1 MAARRCTRTSSTVIT
16 RWMPECRNPSTSSS
30 KKSVRSVSTSSSSR
44 IEGSNMRDLLKL
56 FKQHAPVEHF
66 DSIKIGLASPEMIR
80 AWSYGE
86 VKKPET
92 INYRTFKPERDGLF
106 CAKIFGPVKDYECL
120 CGKYKRLKHR
130 GVVCEKCGVEVTQ
143 SKVRRER
150 MGHIELASP
159 VAHIWFLKSLPSR
172 IGLMLDMTLR
182 EIERVLYFEAF
193 VVIDPGMTPMQRGQL
208 LTDEMYLESIEEH
221 GDEFDARMGA
231 EAVFE
236 LLKTIDLAAE
246 MAKVREEMSATSSET
261 KLKRL
266 SKRLKL
272 IESFIESGN
281 KPEWMVMTV
290 LPVLPPDLRPLVPLD
305 GGRFATSDL
314 NDLYR
319 RVINRNNRLRRL
331 LELNAPDIIVRNEKR
346 MLQEAVDAL
355 LDNGRRG
362 RAITGTNKRPLKSL
376 ADMIKGK
383 QGRFRQNLLGKRV
396 DYSGRSVIVVGPQL
410 RLHQCG
416 LPKKMALELFKPFI
430 FQKLQLRGEASTI
443 KAAKRLVEREGPEV
457 WDILEEVIR
466 EHPVLLNRAPTL
478 HRLGIQAFEPLLI
491 EGKAIQ
497 LHPLV
502 CTAFNAD
509 FDGDQ
514 MAVHVPLSIEAQLE
528 ARALMMSSNNIL
540 SPANGDPIIV
550 PSQDV
555 VLGLYYMTRER
566 VGAKGEGM
574 FFADGAEVH
583 RAYESRGVDL
593 QARCKVRL
601 KESVRGEGGV
611 LTERTRVVDTTVGRA
626 LLFEILPKGLSFD
639 LINQD
644 MTKKAISATIN
655 ACYRALGLKE
665 TVVFADQLMYTGF
678 HYATRAGV
686 SFGIDDIVIPEQKT
700 RIVTSADNEVKEIQE
715 QYASGLVTNGERY
728 NKVVDIWSRANDQV
742 AKAMMEKLGSEEATD
757 SRGSHHKQKSFNS
770 IFMMADSGARG
781 SAAQIRQLAGMRGLM
796 AKPDGSIIETPITAN
811 FREGLNVLQYF
822 ISTHGARKGLA
833 DTALKTA
840 NSGYL
845 TRRLVDVAKD
855 LVVTEIDCGTVN
867 GLAMAPLVEGGDVVE
882 ALGERVLGRVLA
894 EDIIKPGSD
903 DALIT
908 NGTLLDEK
916 MVRLLEQ
923 EGVDQI
929 KVRSPITC
937 QTRYGV
943 CSHCYGRDLA
953 RGRPISI
960 GEAVGVI
967 AAQSI
972 GEPGT
977 QLTMRTFHIGG
988 AASRAAAASSVEVRN
1003 KGVIRFHHIK
1013 TVQHEKGHLVAV
1025 SRSGEIGVVDDF
1037 GRERERY
1044 KIPYG
1049 AMISVKEGSTVAAG
1063 QVVATWDPHTHP
1075 VVTEVAGFVKFQ
1087 DFVDG
1092 LTVTSQV
1099 DEVTGLS
1106 STVVLD
1112 TKQRGGKEVR
1122 ATIKL
1127 VNGKGKE
1134 LAFANTEIPAV
1145 YTLPPGALVSLEDG
1159 AHASVGDVIARI
1171 PQESSKTRDITGGL
1185 PRVADLFEARKPKDP
1200 AILAEKSGTVSFGKE
1215 TKGKRR
1221 LIITSDDG
1229 EKYEELI
1236 PKWRQLN
1243 VFEGETV
1250 ERGEVIADGEPNPH
1264 DILRLQGVEALANYL
1279 VREIQDVYRLQ
1290 GVKINDKHI
1299 EVIIR
1304 QMLRKTEVQ
1313 EAGETALLRGEQLD
1327 RSRALDINDRVQ
1339 QEGKQPARLQ
1349 PVLLGIT
1356 KASLATESFISAASF
1371 QETTR
1376 VLTEAAVR
1384 GLKDDLRGLKEN
1396 VIVGR
1401 LIPAGTGF
1409 AAHAHRRRKLEDTPH
1424 RSFMDVGGGLP
1435 DLEESGAAEEEASP
1449 AG

>member
-1 MAARRCTRTSSTVIT
+1 
-16 RWMPECRNPSTSSS
+16 
-30 KKSVRSVSTSSSSR
+30 
-44 IEGSNMRDLLKL
+44 
-56 FKQHAPVEHF
+56 
-66 DSIKIGLASPEMIR
+66 
-80 AWSYGE
+80 
-86 VKKPET
+86 
-92 INYRTFKPERDGLF
+92 
-106 CAKIFGPVKDYECL
+106 
-120 CGKYKRLKHR
+120 
-130 GVVCEKCGVEVTQ
+130 
-143 SKVRRER
+143 
-150 MGHIELASP
+150 
-159 VAHIWFLKSLPSR
+159 
-172 IGLMLDMTLR
+172 
-182 EIERVLYFEAF
+182 
-193 VVIDPGMTPMQRGQL
+193 
-208 LTDEMYLESIEEH
+208 
-221 GDEFDARMGA
+221 
-231 EAVFE
+231 
-236 LLKTIDLAAE
+236 
-246 MAKVREEMSATSSET
+246 
-261 KLKRL
+261 
-266 SKRLKL
+266 
-272 IESFIESGN
+272 
-281 KPEWMVMTV
+281 
-290 LPVLPPDLRPLVPLD
+290 
-305 GGRFATSDL
+305 
-314 NDLYR
+314 YR

-478 HRLGIQAFEPLLI
+478 HRLGIQAFEPLLV

-514 MAVHVPLSIEAQLE
+514 MAVHVPLSLEAQLE

-566 VGAKGEGM
+566 IGAKGEGM
-574 FFADGAEVH
+574 VFADVHEVH

-593 QARCKVRL
+593 QARCRVRL
-601 KESVRGEGGV
+601 REYVRGEEGT
-611 LTERTRVVDTTVGRA
+611 LTERARSVDTTVGRA
-626 LLFEILPKGLSFD
+626 LLFEILPRGLSFD

-700 RIVTSADNEVKEIQE
+700 RIVTSADNEVKEIQD

-757 SRGSHHKQKSFNS
+757 SKGVRQKQKSFNS

-845 TRRLVDVAKD
+845 TRRLVDVAQD
-855 LVVTEIDCGTVN
+855 LVVTEVDCGTGN
-867 GLAMAPLVEGGDVVE
+867 GLNMTPLVEGGDVVE

-894 EDIIKPGSD
+894 EDIVKPGSQD
-903 DALIT
+903 VLIPT
-908 NGTLLDEK
+908 GTLLDEK
-916 MVRLLEQ
+916 LVRLLET

-937 QTRYGV
+937 ETRYGV

-1003 KGVIRFHHIK
+1003 KGVIRFHHVK

-1025 SRSGEIGVVDDF
+1025 SRSGELGVVDDF

-1049 AMISVKEGSTVAAG
+1049 AVISVKEGATVAAG

-1112 TKQRGGKEVR
+1112 TKQRGGKDLR

-1127 VNGKGKE
+1127 VSGKGKE
-1134 LAFANTEIPAV
+1134 VTFANTEIPAV

-1159 AHASVGDVIARI
+1159 ARVSVGDVIARI

-1200 AILAEKSGTVSFGKE
+1200 AILAERSGTVSFGKE

-1313 EAGETALLRGEQLD
+1313 EVGETALLRGEQLD
-1327 RSRALDINDRVQ
+1327 RSRALDINDRAQ
-1339 QEGKQPARLQ
+1339 TDGK
-1349 PVLLGIT
+1349 
-1356 KASLATESFISAASF
+1356 
-1371 QETTR
+1371 
-1376 VLTEAAVR
+1376 
-1384 GLKDDLRGLKEN
+1384 
-1396 VIVGR
+1396 
-1401 LIPAGTGF
+1401 
-1409 AAHAHRRRKLEDTPH
+1409 
-1424 RSFMDVGGGLP
+1424 
-1435 DLEESGAAEEEASP
+1435 
-1449 AG
+1449 

>member
-1 MAARRCTRTSSTVIT
+1 M
-16 RWMPECRNPSTSSS
+16 
-30 KKSVRSVSTSSSSR
+30 K
-44 IEGSNMRDLLKL
+44 DLLKL
-56 FKQHAPVEHF
+56 FKQQVPVENF
-66 DSIKIGLASPEMIR
+66 DSIKIGLASPDMIR
-80 AWSYGE
+80 SWSYGE

-159 VAHIWFLKSLPSR
+159 TAHIWFLKSLPSR

-182 EIERVLYFEAF
+182 EIERVLYVEAF
-193 VVIDPGMTPMQRGQL
+193 VVVDPGMTSLQRGQL

-231 EAVFE
+231 EAVHE
-236 LLKTIDLAAE
+236 LLKSMDLPAE
-246 MAKVREEMSATSSET
+246 VVKVREDMANTNSET
-261 KLKRL
+261 KIKRL

-272 IESFIESGN
+272 IEAFMESGN
-281 KPEWMVMTV
+281 KPEWMVLTV

-396 DYSGRSVIVVGPQL
+396 DYSGRSVIVVGPTL

-430 FQKLQLRGEASTI
+430 FSKLQLRGEASTI

-478 HRLGIQAFEPLLI
+478 HRLGIQAFEPVLI

-574 FFADGAEVH
+574 AFGDVAEVH
-583 RAYESRGVDL
+583 RAYESRNVDL
-593 QARCKVRL
+593 QAKVKVRL
-601 KESVRGEGGV
+601 TEHVKNSEGV
-611 LTERTRVVDTTVGRA
+611 VAPNTRVVNTTVGRA
-626 LLFEILPKGLSFD
+626 LLSEILPRGLSFD
-639 LINQD
+639 AINQD
-644 MTKKAISATIN
+644 MTKKTISGTIN
-655 ACYRALGLKE
+655 MCYRTVGLKE

-686 SFGIDDIVIPEQKT
+686 SIGVDDMVVPQQKT
-700 RIVTSADNEVKEIQE
+700 KILSAAEKEVKEIQE
-715 QYASGLVTNGERY
+715 QYSSGLVTNGERY
-728 NKVVDIWSRANDQV
+728 NKVVDIWSRTNDQV
-742 AKAMMEKLGSEEATD
+742 AKAMMEKLGTD
-757 SRGSHHKQKSFNS
+757 EVTNYKGEKVRQKSFNS

-845 TRRLVDVAKD
+845 TRRLVDVAQD

-867 GLAMAPLVEGGDVVE
+867 GLSITPIVEGGDVVE
-882 ALGERVLGRVLA
+882 GLGERVLGRVVS
-894 EDIIKPGSD
+894 EDVVVASSGEVLVKTGM
-903 DALIT
+903 LI
-908 NGTLLDEK
+908 DEK
-916 MVRLLEQ
+916 LVKLLEKM
-923 EGVDQI
+923 GIDQVM
-929 KVRSPITC
+929 VRSPITC
-937 QTRYGV
+937 ETRYGV
-943 CSHCYGRDLA
+943 CAQCYGRDLG
-953 RGRPISI
+953 RGHRINI

-977 QLTMRTFHIGG
+977 QLTMRTFHVGG
-988 AASRAAAASSVEVRN
+988 AASRAAAANGVEVKS
-1003 KGVIRFHHIK
+1003 KGTIRLHNIK
-1013 TVQHEKGHLVAV
+1013 TVRHEKGHLVAV
-1025 SRSGEIGVVDDF
+1025 SRSGELGVVDEF

-1049 AMISVKEGSTVAAG
+1049 ATITVNDGDVVVAG
-1063 QVVATWDPHTHP
+1063 QSTANWDPHTHP
-1075 VVTEVAGFVKFQ
+1075 VVTEVAGMIKFS

-1092 LTVTSQV
+1092 ITVATQV
-1099 DEVTGLS
+1099 DDVTGLT

-1112 TKQRGGKEVR
+1112 PKQRGSGGKDLRPVVRLTNAKGKEV
-1122 ATIKL
+1122 T
-1127 VNGKGKE
+1127 
-1134 LAFANTEIPAV
+1134 FANTDIPAV
-1145 YTLPPGALVSLEDG
+1145 YALPAGAIVSLEDG
-1159 AHASVGDVIARI
+1159 AKVSVGDVIARI

-1185 PRVADLFEARKPKDP
+1185 PRVADLFEARKPKDS
-1200 AILAEKSGTVSFGKE
+1200 AILAERSGTVSFGKE

-1221 LIITSDDG
+1221 LIITNEQSD
-1229 EKYEELI
+1229 KYEELI
-1236 PKWRQLN
+1236 PKWRHLN
-1243 VFEGETV
+1243 VFEGEQV
-1250 ERGEVIADGEPNPH
+1250 EKGEVIADGEPNPH

-1299 EVIIR
+1299 EVIVR
-1304 QMLRKTEVQ
+1304 QMLRKIEVLDT
-1313 EAGETALLRGEQLD
+1313 GDSALLKGEQMDRGRLLD
-1327 RSRALDINDRVQ
+1327 VIAKQ
-1339 QEGKQPARLQ
+1339 KTEGKHQSTWEPL
-1349 PVLLGIT
+1349 LLGIT

-1409 AAHAHRRRKLEDTPH
+1409 AYHARRRRASDDGRR
-1424 RSFMDVGGGLP
+1424 RSFMDVSGGMGETDDAVP
-1435 DLEESGAAEEEASP
+1435 AGDTEAAE
-1449 AG
+1449 

>member
-1 MAARRCTRTSSTVIT
+1 M
-16 RWMPECRNPSTSSS
+16 
-30 KKSVRSVSTSSSSR
+30 K
-44 IEGSNMRDLLKL
+44 DLLKL
-56 FKQHAPVEHF
+56 FKQQTPVENF
-66 DSIKIGLASPEMIR
+66 DSIRIGLASPELIR
-80 AWSYGE
+80 SWSFGE

-159 VAHIWFLKSLPSR
+159 TAHIWFLKSLPSR

-193 VVIDPGMTPMQRGQL
+193 VVIEPGMTQLQRGQL
-208 LTDEMYLESIEEH
+208 LTDEMYLEAIEAH

-236 LLKTIDLAAE
+236 LLKSLELPAE
-246 MAKVREEMSATSSET
+246 VLKVREEILGTNSET
-261 KLKRL
+261 KIKRL
-266 SKRLKL
+266 TKRLKL

-396 DYSGRSVIVVGPQL
+396 DYSGRSVIVVGPTL

-430 FQKLQLRGEASTI
+430 FSKLQLRGEASTI
-443 KAAKRLVEREGPEV
+443 KAAKRMVEREGPEV

-478 HRLGIQAFEPLLI
+478 HRLGIQAFEPVLI

-514 MAVHVPLSIEAQLE
+514 MAVHVPLSLEAQLE

-555 VLGLYYMTRER
+555 VLGLYYMTRDR
-566 VGAKGEGM
+566 VNAKGEGM
-574 FFADGAEVH
+574 MFTDVQEVH
-583 RAYESRGVDL
+583 RAYETRAADL
-593 QARCKVRL
+593 QAKVKVRL
-601 KESVRGEGGV
+601 TEYVKQEGGGHKP
-611 LTERTRVVDTTVGRA
+611 RIRVVATTVGRA
-626 LLFEILPKGLSFD
+626 LLSEILPKGMTFD
-639 LINQD
+639 LVNRD
-644 MTKKAISATIN
+644 MTKKAISGVIN
-655 ACYRALGLKE
+655 VCYRTVGLKE
-665 TVVFADQLMYTGF
+665 AVVFADQLMYMGF

-686 SFGIDDIVIPEQKT
+686 SIGVDDMVVPQQKT
-700 RIVTSADNEVKEIQE
+700 RILGVAEKEVKEIQE

-728 NKVVDIWSRANDQV
+728 NKVVDIWSRTNDQV
-742 AKAMMEKLGSEEATD
+742 AKAMMDKLGTEETINSAGQTV
-757 SRGSHHKQKSFNS
+757 HQKSFNS
-770 IFMMADSGARG
+770 IYMMADSGARG

-811 FREGLNVLQYF
+811 FREGLNAMQYF

-845 TRRLVDVAKD
+845 TRRLVDVAQD
-855 LVVTEIDCGTVN
+855 LVVTEVDCGTVN
-867 GLAMAPLVEGGDVVE
+867 GLMMNPIVEGGDVVE
-882 ALGERVLGRVLA
+882 GLGERVLGRVIA
-894 EDIIKPGSD
+894 EDVIKPSG
-903 DALIT
+903 DAVVVAA
-908 NGTLLDEK
+908 GTLIEESHVK
-916 MVRLLEQ
+916 QLEQ
-923 EGVDQI
+923 EGVDQV

-943 CSHCYGRDLA
+943 CSQCYGRDLA
-953 RGRPISI
+953 RGHRINM

-988 AASRAAAASSVEVRN
+988 AASRAAAANSIEVKS
-1003 KGVIRFHHIK
+1003 KGAARLHNVK
-1013 TVQHEKGHLVAV
+1013 TVHHEKGHWVAT
-1025 SRSGEIGVVDDF
+1025 SRSGELGVIDEF

-1044 KIPYG
+1044 KLPYG
-1049 AMISVKEGSTVAAG
+1049 AFITVSDGDSVEAG
-1063 QVVATWDPHTHP
+1063 QIVATWDPHTHP
-1075 VVTEVAGFVKFQ
+1075 VVTEVAGLIKFQ
-1087 DFVDG
+1087 DFIDG
-1092 LTVTSQV
+1092 ITVQSQV

-1106 STVVLD
+1106 STVVMD
-1112 TKQRGGKEVR
+1112 PKQRSSSGKDLRPVVKLLNTKGKEV
-1122 ATIKL
+1122 T
-1127 VNGKGKE
+1127 
-1134 LAFANTEIPAV
+1134 FANTDIPAI
-1145 YTLPPGALVSLEDG
+1145 YALPSGAIVSLEDG
-1159 AHASVGDVIARI
+1159 AKVSVGDVIARI

-1185 PRVADLFEARKPKDP
+1185 PRVADLFEARKPKDS
-1200 AILAEKSGTVSFGKE
+1200 AILAEYSGTVSFGKE

-1221 LIITSDDG
+1221 LIITDEQS
-1229 EKYEELI
+1229 EKHEELI
-1236 PKWRQLN
+1236 PKWRHLN
-1243 VFEGETV
+1243 VFEGEQV

-1264 DILRLQGVEALANYL
+1264 DILRLQGVESLANYL
-1279 VREIQDVYRLQ
+1279 VRETQDVYRLQ

-1304 QMLRKTEVQ
+1304 QMLRKVEIAHSGDTV
-1313 EAGETALLRGEQLD
+1313 LLRGEQLD
-1327 RSRALDINDRVQ
+1327 RARVFDVNERMTEQ
-1339 QEGKQPARLQ
+1339 GKIQARIE

-1401 LIPAGTGF
+1401 LIPAGTGSF
-1409 AAHAHRRRKLEDTPH
+1409 YHMRRRR
-1424 RSFMDVGGGLP
+1424 RSDVGTGRGFMDMGGGGS
-1435 DLEESGAAEEEASP
+1435 DTEESAVSDEADAAAQ
-1449 AG
+1449 

>member
-1 MAARRCTRTSSTVIT
+1 M
-16 RWMPECRNPSTSSS
+16 
-30 KKSVRSVSTSSSSR
+30 K
-44 IEGSNMRDLLKL
+44 DLLKL
-56 FKQHAPVEHF
+56 FKQQNTVEDF
-66 DSIKIGLASPEMIR
+66 DAIRIALASPDMIR
-80 AWSYGE
+80 SWSYGE

-106 CAKIFGPVKDYECL
+106 CAKIFGPTKDYECL

-130 GVVCEKCGVEVTQ
+130 GVICEKCGVEVTQ
-143 SKVRRER
+143 TKVRRER

-182 EIERVLYFEAF
+182 EIERILYFEAF
-193 VVIDPGMTPMQRGQL
+193 VVVDPGMTPLERGQL
-208 LTDEMYLESIEEH
+208 MTDEQYLEAIESY

-231 EAVFE
+231 EAIHE
-236 LLKTIDLAAE
+236 MLRTLDLQKE
-246 MAKVREEMSATSSET
+246 VVLVREGIDGTSSEA
-261 KLKRL
+261 KVKRL

-272 IESFIESGN
+272 IEAFIESGN
-281 KPEWMVMTV
+281 RPEWMVMTV

-362 RAITGTNKRPLKSL
+362 RAITGTNRRPLKSL

-396 DYSGRSVIVVGPQL
+396 DYSGRSVIVVGPTL
-410 RLHQCG
+410 KLHQCG

-430 FQKLQLRGEASTI
+430 FSNLQLRGDATTI

-457 WDILEEVIR
+457 WDILEGVIR
-466 EHPVLLNRAPTL
+466 EHPVMLNRAPTL
-478 HRLGIQAFEPLLI
+478 HRLGIQAFEPVLI

-514 MAVHVPLSIEAQLE
+514 MAVHVPLSLEAQLE
-528 ARALMMSSNNIL
+528 ARALMMSTNNIL
-540 SPANGDPIIV
+540 SPANGEPIIV

-566 VGAKGEGM
+566 INARGEGM
-574 FFADGAEVH
+574 IFSDVREVH
-583 RAYESRGVDL
+583 RAYENRLVDL
-593 QARCKVRL
+593 HAKVR
-601 KESVRGEGGV
+601 VRISDSEAGEGGGI
-611 LTERTRVVDTTVGRA
+611 THRTRLLATTVGRA
-626 LLFEILPKGLSFD
+626 LLSDILPEGLPFE
-639 LINQD
+639 LINRNMD
-644 MTKKAISATIN
+644 KKAISGCIN
-655 ACYRALGLKE
+655 QCYRQVGLKK

-678 HYATRAGV
+678 YYATRAGISIGV
-686 SFGIDDIVIPEQKT
+686 NDMYVPEEKNAILQA
-700 RIVTSADNEVKEIQE
+700 ADKEVKEIQD
-715 QYASGLVTNGERY
+715 QFANGLVTNGERY
-728 NKVVDIWSRANDQV
+728 NRVVDIWSRTNDLV
-742 AKAMMEKLGSEEATD
+742 AKAMMEKLGKEEVANAA
-757 SRGSHHKQKSFNS
+757 GQKVQQASFNS
-770 IFMMADSGARG
+770 IYMMADSGARG

-811 FREGLNVLQYF
+811 FREGLDVLQYF

-845 TRRLVDVAKD
+845 TRRLVDVAQD
-855 LVVTEIDCGTVN
+855 LVVTEIDCGTSS
-867 GLAMAPLVEGGDVVE
+867 GLLMTPLVEGGDVVE
-882 ALGERVLGRVLA
+882 PLRERVLGRVLA
-894 EDIIKPGSD
+894 EAVLNPADGAVIL
-903 DALIT
+903 DA
-908 NGTLLDEK
+908 GVLLDERK
-916 MVRLLEQ
+916 VRRLEDFSI
-923 EGVDQI
+923 DQVR
-929 KVRSPITC
+929 VRSPITC
-937 QTRYGV
+937 ETRYGV
-943 CSHCYGRDLA
+943 CSQCYGRDLA
-953 RGRPISI
+953 RGHRVNI

-988 AASRAAAASSVEVRN
+988 AASRAAAASSVEVKRD
-1003 KGVIRFHHIK
+1003 GVIRLHNIK
-1013 TVQHEKGHLVAV
+1013 TVSHEKGYLVAV
-1025 SRSGEIGVVDDF
+1025 SRSGEIGIIDAQ
-1037 GRERERY
+1037 GHERERY
-1044 KIPYG
+1044 KLPYG
-1049 AMISVKEGSTVAAG
+1049 ATISVSDGAQVKAG
-1063 QVVATWDPHTHP
+1063 QIVATWDPHTHP
-1075 VVTEVAGFVKFQ
+1075 VVAEVTGFLKFE

-1092 LTVTSQV
+1092 VSVTEQL
-1099 DEVTGLS
+1099 DDVTGLS
-1106 STVVLD
+1106 SIVIMD
-1112 TKQRGGKEVR
+1112 PKQRGFSGKELRPR
-1122 ATIKL
+1122 ARL
-1127 VNGKGKE
+1127 VDGKGKE
-1134 LAFANTEIPAV
+1134 ICFANTDIPAV
-1145 YTLPPGALVSLEDG
+1145 YALPTGALINMTDG
-1159 AHASVGDVIARI
+1159 SRIAIGDVIARI

-1185 PRVADLFEARKPKDP
+1185 PRVADLFEARRPKEP
-1200 AILAEKSGTVSFGKE
+1200 AILAEHSGTISFGKE

-1221 LIITSDDG
+1221 LVITDEHGNKHED
-1229 EKYEELI
+1229 LI
-1236 PKWRQLN
+1236 PKWRHLS
-1243 VFEGETV
+1243 VFEGEQI
-1250 ERGEVIADGEPNPH
+1250 ERGEVLADGEPNPH
-1264 DILRLQGVEALANYL
+1264 DILRLQGVDRLAEFL

-1304 QMLRKTEVQ
+1304 QMLRKVEVTNP
-1313 EAGETALLRGEQLD
+1313 GDTALLRGEQME
-1327 RSRALDINDRVQ
+1327 RSRVVDMNDSIMRQ
-1339 QEGKQPARLQ
+1339 SKEPAAWEPL
-1349 PVLLGIT
+1349 LLGIT

-1384 GLKDDLRGLKEN
+1384 GLRDDLRGLKEN

-1401 LIPAGTGF
+1401 LIPAGTGYRF
-1409 AAHAHRRRKLEDTPH
+1409 HADKRRTREQQL
-1424 RSFMDVGGGLP
+1424 
-1435 DLEESGAAEEEASP
+1435 AEELQNLEQSAPVETAPADGGDAGEAE

>member
-1 MAARRCTRTSSTVIT
+1 MKDLIKFWKRQSQ
-16 RWMPECRNPSTSSS
+16 
-30 KKSVRSVSTSSSSR
+30 
-44 IEGSNMRDLLKL
+44 IE
-56 FKQHAPVEHF
+56 EF
-66 DSIKIGLASPEMIR
+66 DAIRIGLASPDMIR

-106 CAKIFGPVKDYECL
+106 CAKIFGPINDYECL

-130 GVVCEKCGVEVTQ
+130 GVICEKCGVEVTL

-172 IGLMLDMTLR
+172 IALMLDMTLR
-182 EIERVLYFEAF
+182 EVERVLYFESF
-193 VVIDPGMTPMQRGQL
+193 VVIDPGMTPLERGQL
-208 LTDEMYLESIEEH
+208 LTDEEYLEAVEKY
-221 GDEFDARMGA
+221 GDEFEAKMGA
-231 EAVFE
+231 EAIQE
-236 LLKTIDLAAE
+236 LLKSMDLKAEAAKLRQE
-246 MAKVREEMSATSSET
+246 IEASTSET
-261 KLKRL
+261 KVRKL

-272 IESFIESGN
+272 IEAFLNSN
-281 KPEWMVMTV
+281 NRPEWMILTV

-331 LELNAPDIIVRNEKR
+331 LELNAPDIIVRNERR

-396 DYSGRSVIVVGPQL
+396 DYSGRSVIVVGPTL
-410 RLHQCG
+410 KLHQCG

-430 FQKLQLRGEASTI
+430 FGKLQARGIATTI
-443 KAAKRLVEREGPEV
+443 KAAKRMVEREEPEV
-457 WDILEEVIR
+457 WDVLDEVIR

-478 HRLGIQAFEPLLI
+478 HRLGIQAFEPVLI

-514 MAVHVPLSIEAQLE
+514 MAVHVPLSLEAQIE

-540 SPANGDPIIV
+540 SPANGEPIIH
-550 PSQDV
+550 PTQDI
-555 VLGLYYMTRER
+555 VLGLYYMSRER
-566 VGAKGEGM
+566 IGARGEGM
-574 FFADGAEVH
+574 VFADVDEVK
-583 RAYESRGVDL
+583 RALDHKAVDL
-593 QARCKVRL
+593 HARIKLRILEKVL
-601 KESVRGEGGV
+601 EENGQF
-611 LTERTRVVDTTVGRA
+611 TERRRIVETTAGRA
-626 LLFEILPKGLSFD
+626 LIWDIVPEGLPFD
-639 LINQD
+639 LVNQD
-644 MTKKAISATIN
+644 MTKKAISNLIN
-655 ACYRALGLKE
+655 VCYRNLGLKT
-665 TVVFADQLMYTGF
+665 TVVFADQLMYLGF
-678 HYATRAGV
+678 SYATRAGV
-686 SFGIDDIVIPEQKT
+686 SFGIEDMVVPAEKEQ
-700 RIVTSADNEVKEIQE
+700 IIAAAEQEVMEIQRQYE
-715 QYASGLVTNGERY
+715 QGLVTDGERY
-728 NKVVDIWSRANDQV
+728 NKVVDIWSHANEQV
-742 AKAMMEKLGSEEATD
+742 AKAMMKALGEEEVVLPSGEKV
-757 SRGSHHKQKSFNS
+757 KQKSFNS

-845 TRRLVDVAKD
+845 TRRLVDVGQD
-855 LVVTEIDCGTVN
+855 LVVVEHDCGTTK
-867 GLAMAPLVEGGDVVE
+867 GITMTPIIEGGDVVE
-882 ALGERVLGRVLA
+882 PLSERVLGRVVA
-894 EDIIKPGSD
+894 KDVVDPNTQEVVVP
-903 DALIT
+903 A
-908 NGTLLDEK
+908 GTLLDERYVK
-916 MVRLLEQ
+916 VLEKHGIEQ
-923 EGVDQI
+923 VL
-929 KVRSPITC
+929 VRSVITC
-937 QTRYGV
+937 ETRYGV
-943 CSHCYGRDLA
+943 CAKCYGRDLG
-953 RGRPISI
+953 RGHLVSV

-988 AASRAAAASSVEVRN
+988 AASRSAAISSIEVKSSGTIRLSNLKTVRN
-1003 KGVIRFHHIK
+1003 KEGK
-1013 TVQHEKGHLVAV
+1013 LVAV
-1025 SRSGEIGVVDDF
+1025 SRSGEVSVIDEY

-1049 AMISVKEGSTVAAG
+1049 AVLSVEDGS
-1063 QVVATWDPHTHP
+1063 QVKMGETIANWDPHTHP
-1075 VVTEVAGFVKFQ
+1075 VITEVSGIARLENFIE
-1087 DFVDG
+1087 G
-1092 LTVTSQV
+1092 LTVREQS

-1106 STVVLD
+1106 STVVIDPKLRPASGRD
-1112 TKQRGGKEVR
+1112 LRPL
-1122 ATIKL
+1122 IKL
-1127 VNGKGKE
+1127 VDEAGNEVYIPGT
-1134 LAFANTEIPAV
+1134 AIPAQ
-1145 YTLPPGALVSLEDG
+1145 YFLPGGAIVSIRDG
-1159 AHASVGDVIARI
+1159 DRVEVGDILARI
-1171 PQESSKTRDITGGL
+1171 PQESTKTRDITGGL
-1185 PRVADLFEARKPKDP
+1185 PRVADLFEARKTKDP
-1200 AILAEKSGTVSFGKE
+1200 AILAEVSGTVSFGKE

-1221 LIITSDDG
+1221 LIITDDEG
-1229 EKYEELI
+1229 NPHEILI
-1236 PKWRQLN
+1236 PKWRHIT
-1243 VFEGETV
+1243 VFEGERV
-1250 ERGEVIADGEPNPH
+1250 EQGETIAEGELTPH
-1264 DILRLQGVEALANYL
+1264 DILRLRGVEELAAYL
-1279 VREIQDVYRLQ
+1279 VKEIQDVYRLQ

-1304 QMLRKTEVQ
+1304 QMLRKVEITDPGDTQYLVGEEV
-1313 EAGETALLRGEQLD
+1313 E
-1327 RSRALDINDRVQ
+1327 RSRILEENEALER
-1339 QEGKQPARLQ
+1339 EGKRPAIFQ

-1384 GLKDDLRGLKEN
+1384 GLRDDLHGLKEN

-1401 LIPAGTGF
+1401 LIPAGTGL
-1409 AAHAHRRRKLEDTPH
+1409 AYHRERKRKRALAQAPQEREVKAIDTEQ
-1424 RSFMDVGGGLP
+1424 V
-1435 DLEESGAAEEEASP
+1435 EEALKKALNP
-1449 AG
+1449 